1 MRETYINPGNWW
13 HHSWVPQPEGLP
25 YGKEE
30 VGEWDRDWGKQ
41 QEWSQLEEIIPK
53 EKKSSLEKKESG
65 TSVWLMQGLPIEPV
79 CRQKFKAISFI
90 PWSWIGLKAL
100 AKVNAWEGQLRG
112 DLGKEIAGP
121 IWGLVGGCN

>member
-1 MRETYINPGNWW
+1 MQETYINPGNWW
-13 HHSWVPQPEGLP
+13 HHSWIPQPEGLP

-79 CRQKFKAISFI
+79 LEAEVQSNFFYSLVLDWTESFSQSQCLGRAAQRR
-90 PWSWIGLKAL
+90 PGKRDCWTYLRIGGW
-100 AKVNAWEGQLRG
+100 V
-112 DLGKEIAGP
+112 
-121 IWGLVGGCN
+121 